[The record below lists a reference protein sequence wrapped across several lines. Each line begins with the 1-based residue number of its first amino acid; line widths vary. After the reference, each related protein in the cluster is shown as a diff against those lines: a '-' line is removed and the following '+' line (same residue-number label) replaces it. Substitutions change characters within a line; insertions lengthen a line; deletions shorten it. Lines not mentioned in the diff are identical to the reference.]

1 MGFDQLILD
10 VDNHYTEPDDA
21 YTRYLEPKFRDR
33 GIRVERQPDG
43 SALNSFGGQPLYFM
57 PRSPALM
64 GRPGST
70 VARKDHKYEPLPPE
84 DLVPR
89 DEIPASASRE
99 ERLAWMDSQGVEAV
113 ILWPSFGLTVEYQM
127 RSDPEAC
134 IASLKAF
141 NRWLDDDW
149 GLNYQGR
156 LKGAPAITLLDIAE
170 AIDELEYV
178 LDRGASV
185 VSLLFSPVNGKSLA
199 HPEFDP
205 FWARVQEAGVPVA
218 FHGSE
223 SGYNEM
229 FSSQFGEDPR
239 PPFNA
244 QSPFQRACFF
254 GERPIMDTLASL
266 ILHNLF
272 GRFPGLQVLSV
283 ENGSTWVPYLLRV
296 MEKGAISG
304 KYGHMLGG
312 PLKGT
317 PTELFRQHISV
328 APFDDDDIRDL
339 IDHIGADRVLL
350 GSDFPHPEGL
360 VEPRAFLDAIDLSEQ
375 ERHLIGRGNLEKLL
389 SPTLPSP
396 A

>member
-1 MGFDQLILD
+1 VSFDYMILD
-10 VDNHYTEPDDA
+10 ADNHYSEPDDA
-21 YTRYLEPKFRDR
+21 YTRYLDPKFRDR
-33 GIRVERQPDG
+33 GIRIERQDDG
-43 SALNSFGGQPLYFM
+43 SSLNFFGDQPLYFM
-57 PRSPALM
+57 PFSPAFA
-64 GRPGST
+64 GKPGSV
-70 VARKDHKYEPLPPE
+70 VAKKDHRYEPLPPE
-84 DLVPR
+84 DLIPR
-89 DEIPASASRE
+89 DELPASANRDH
-99 ERLAWMDSQGVEAV
+99 RLAWMDEQGIEAV
-113 ILWPSFGLTVEYQM
+113 LLWPSFGLTVEYQM

-156 LKGAPAITLLDIAE
+156 LKGAPVVTLLDLDE
-170 AIDELEYV
+170 AITELDYL

-185 VSLLFSPVNGKSLA
+185 VSLLFSPVNGRSLA
-199 HPEFDP
+199 HPDFDP
-205 FWARVQEAGVPVA
+205 FWARVQEAGIPVA

-229 FSSQFGEDPR
+229 FSSQFGELPR

-272 GRFPGLQVLSV
+272 GRFPGIQVLSI
-283 ENGSTWVPYLLRV
+283 ENGSAWVPYLLRV

-304 KYGHMLGG
+304 KYGNMLGG
-312 PLKGT
+312 PLTDT
-317 PTELFRQHISV
+317 PTALFKRHISV
-328 APFDDDDIRDL
+328 APFDDDDIREL

-360 VEPRAFLDAIDLSEQ
+360 VEPRAFLTSANLSEQ
-375 ERHLIGRGNLEKLL
+375 EMQLIGRDNLEKVLAGTL
-389 SPTLPSP
+389 SART
-396 A
+396 